1 MQEALAERGVLGSA
15 VLWFER
21 DDVDEQTPLFRL
33 PAAWRADVVAS
44 VTTHD
49 LPTARGYLAGEHV
62 RVRGE
67 LGVLG
72 RPLAEETAA
81 WRRELDA
88 LRALLEDAGLIE
100 PGVPFDEAIWPTW
113 PWRCTRCCA
122 AARPRS
128 SWPGCRTR
136 WATCGQPN
144 MPGTVDEYPN
154 WRLPVAD
161 ETGRSLTL
169 EQILA
174 HPGLD
179 ALTRLLLSELG
190 ATSPG
195 PGSRAA
201 RSLP

>member
-1 MQEALAERGVLGSA
+1 MAGCWARPSCGSSA
-15 VLWFER
+15 T
-21 DDVDEQTPLFRL
+21 TPTSRCPRFRP

-72 RPLAEETAA
+72 RPLADERAA

-88 LRALLEDAGLIE
+88 LRALLDDAGLIE
-100 PGVPFDEAIWPTW
+100 PGLPFDEGHLADVVRSLHAVLCRSP
-113 PWRCTRCCA
+113 
-122 AARPRS
+122 ARIVLAGLADAVGDLR
-128 SWPGCRTR
+128 
-136 WATCGQPN
+136 QPN

-169 EQILA
+169 EEVLA

-190 ATSPG
+190 ATSSG
-195 PGSRAA
+195 PGSQAA